1 MAAFG
6 IKAVIHMIVD
16 QGLLGIAHGALDRL
30 QLLREVHAEPTP
42 FDHGDHGAQMPFG
55 AFEPRYDFGV
65 ACMVMGV
72 CHTNWIAS
80 PRGYS
85 KQGKDPQ

>member
-16 QGLLGIAHGALDRL
+16 QSLLGIAHGALDRL
-30 QLLREVHAEPTP
+30 QLLRDVHTGPTL
-42 FDHGDHGAQMPFG
+42 FDHGDHGTQMPFG
-55 AFEPRYDFGV
+55 TFEPRYDFGV

-72 CHTNWIAS
+72 RHTNWITS
-80 PRGYS
+80 PRGYG